1 MFQSLDI
8 SSISNGELNL
18 EGGDLKTSTA
28 TESLLNTVNFCL
40 LTSLRGYKPKQDFG
54 ASPERF
60 IGKPNN
66 RTNRDYMRIHVGH
79 HLRNQGVLVSG
90 DYNLQV
96 ISVSNNE
103 VAVIMKINVSI
114 LESDPDAVP
123 EETIIA
129 YRYDFN
135 NGTLE
140 KVR

>member
-1 MFQSLDI
+1 
-8 SSISNGELNL
+8 
-18 EGGDLKTSTA
+18 
-28 TESLLNTVNFCL
+28 
-40 LTSLRGYKPKQDFG
+40 
-54 ASPERF
+54 
-60 IGKPNN
+60 
-66 RTNRDYMRIHVGH
+66 MRIHVGH